1 MPKLDP
7 SAVAEIAGRLRT
19 NITAAVK
26 VSDGVLRDL
35 LAALLAEGHL
45 GLKGRLRSWFLLPP
59 GGPAPVTGPRRQS

>member
-35 LAALLAEGHL
+35 LAALLAEGHVL
-45 GLKGRLRSWFLLPP
+45 IEDPP
-59 GGPAPVTGPRRQS
+59 GVGKTASPPDWG